1 MEIVDVT
8 STSVT
13 LQWLPPKYPNGVI
26 TKYSIEYNGKLI
38 DDFGGK
44 VSDKMSGTIE
54 ELLSD
59 TVYIFKLKA
68 YTIMGSGSSDSVT
81 VKTRKLKFNN
91 DAHFGF

>member
-13 LQWLPPKYPNGVI
+13 LQWMPPKYPNGVI
-26 TKYSIEYNGKLI
+26 IKYSIESNEKFI

-44 VSDKMSGTIE
+44 VSDKMFGTIE

-59 TVYIFKLKA
+59 TVYVFELKA
-68 YTIMGSGSSDSVT
+68 YTIIGSGSSASIT
-81 VKTRKLKFNN
+81 IKTRKLNH
-91 DAHFGF
+91 DAHVGF